1 MKHSQIIILTIL
13 LLLIVVAILLNLLNI
28 LMIDPRELF
37 GYGLIFYGIATVYT
51 TFGEGNK
58 LLIFIGAALFLTGIV
73 ISMPVHFDFVRPLN
87 LVVPASMLIAG
98 ISLFMAYFDEVKNKS
113 ILIAS
118 VILTAAG
125 IIFIMISRSIQLS
138 IFGESILKIIEVY
151 WPVLIIISGITIIL
165 KR

>member
-1 MKHSQIIILTIL
+1 
-13 LLLIVVAILLNLLNI
+13 
-28 LMIDPRELF
+28 
-37 GYGLIFYGIATVYT
+37 
-51 TFGEGNK
+51 
-58 LLIFIGAALFLTGIV
+58 LIFIGAALFLTGIV

-87 LVVPASMLIAG
+87 LFVPASMLIAG
-98 ISLFMAYFDEVKNKS
+98 IGLFMAYFDEVKNKS
-113 ILIAS
+113 ILIAA

>member
-37 GYGLIFYGIATVYT
+37 GYGLIFYGIATVYS
-51 TFGEGNK
+51 TFSEGNQ